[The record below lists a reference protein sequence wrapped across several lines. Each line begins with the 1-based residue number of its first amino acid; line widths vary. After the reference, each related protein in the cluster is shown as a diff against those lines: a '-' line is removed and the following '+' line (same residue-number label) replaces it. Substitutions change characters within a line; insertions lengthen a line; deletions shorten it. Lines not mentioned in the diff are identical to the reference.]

1 METEIEGGRNR
12 GREGWRDEE
21 RDGGREGERNKEG
34 WRAQPTTEWVGMG
47 ETSEVSQG
55 SLVMEAA
62 AFARSAPLK
71 PGQAGSGHPEIKN
84 RKKLQRCMLYQYN

>member
-1 METEIEGGRNR
+1 METEIERGRNR

-21 RDGGREGERNKEG
+21 GDGGREGERNKEG

-55 SLVMEAA
+55 SL
-62 AFARSAPLK
+62 ARSY
-71 PGQAGSGHPEIKN
+71 GSSRFCTLCSSEARTSRQWSP
-84 RKKLQRCMLYQYN
+84 